1 MHRSRK
7 QKGLIIF
14 IGGLAVMVVGPL
26 LIPIKPLKDTVPPQ
40 ELGDAE
46 SQFIEIN
53 GQKIHVK
60 KMGQGEPVF
69 LLLHGF
75 ASSLY
80 SWHSVMQPLS
90 QLGTV
95 IAYDRTGFGLSER
108 PLTWKGK
115 SPYSSEVQVELAVAL
130 LDHFDVQ
137 KAILVGNSAGGTVAM
152 QIALEYAQRV
162 SALVLVD
169 PAVYNGGGAPQWM
182 QPILASPQM
191 RRLGPLF
198 ARQIL
203 AHGPDLLK
211 LAWHNPAL
219 IPPDILE
226 LYQKPYQAENWDKA
240 LWEFTLASRPAGL
253 SKRLNELTLPILV
266 ISGDHDRIVPTQDSI
281 RLASELPNASLEV
294 IINTGH
300 VPHEEQPE
308 QFMQAV
314 TEYISN
320 LQPKE
325 N

>member
-1 MHRSRK
+1 
-7 QKGLIIF
+7 
-14 IGGLAVMVVGPL
+14 
-26 LIPIKPLKDTVPPQ
+26 
-40 ELGDAE
+40 
-46 SQFIEIN
+46 
-53 GQKIHVK
+53 
-60 KMGQGEPVF
+60 
-69 LLLHGF
+69 
-75 ASSLY
+75 
-80 SWHSVMQPLS
+80 MQPLS

-152 QIALEYAQRV
+152 QITLEYAQRV

-198 ARQIL
+198 ARQTL

-211 LAWHNPAL
+211 LAWYNPAL
-219 IPPDILE
+219 IPPDLLE
-226 LYQKPYQAENWDKA
+226 LYLKPYLAENWDKA

-281 RLASELPNASLEV
+281 RLASELPNASLQV
-294 IINTGH
+294 IMNAGH

-308 QFMQAV
+308 QFMQAF
-314 TEYISN
+314 TKYISN